1 MTLFEQFVWS
11 IKEKHNDHEWLMYW
25 LSVIPE
31 RDARRMSV
39 RLRAALRDQ
48 PNAALQQFLYALRLL
63 HVDIC
68 SLGPKEEKQV
78 QQLFKSVGVKESR
91 DAGP

>member
-11 IKEKHNDHEWLMYW
+11 INEKYNDHEWLMYW

-39 RLRAALRDQ
+39 RLRAVLREQ
-48 PNAALQQFLYALRLL
+48 PHHTALQQFLYALRLL
-63 HVDIC
+63 HVDTC
-68 SLGPKEEKQV
+68 SLGSKEEKQV
-78 QQLFKSVGVKESR
+78 RQLFKSVGVKESR
-91 DAGP
+91 DA